1 MAFGNSHDLSSF
13 GGAAE
18 ENSIGVPGCQRF
30 GAGMQERLEFTA
42 KAHFSGPLVGAVVPF
57 NAVHRS
63 CTEDPQLDETAS
75 RRSLTTSQ
83 LRDHVFDW

>member
-1 MAFGNSHDLSSF
+1 MAFGNSQHLTSF

-18 ENSIGVPGCQRF
+18 QNSIGVAGCQRF
-30 GAGMQERLEFTA
+30 GAGMYERLEFSA
-42 KAHFSGPLVGAVVPF
+42 KASFSGPLVRAVVPF

-63 CTEDPQLDETAS
+63 CTEDPQLDEAAS

-83 LRDHVFDW
+83 LRDHVFN